1 MPYEWDEAKRRG
13 NIVKHGI
20 DFESVHLFDW
30 TTASYE
36 RSVRHGEER
45 VLALGYIGD
54 RLHAVVYIGRGA
66 NARIISVRK
75 AKRKEENRYAAP

>member
-1 MPYEWDEAKRRG
+1 M
-13 NIVKHGI
+13 
-20 DFESVHLFDW
+20 
-30 TTASYE
+30 
-36 RSVRHGEER
+36 RHGEER

-66 NARIISVRK
+66 NARIISMRK